1 MARGFGLDFGF
12 LCLGVRGL
20 MRGICA
26 FLACEQNVKKEFSV
40 NLICGFFDTI
50 HLVFVL
56 TL

>member
-1 MARGFGLDFGF
+1 
-12 LCLGVRGL
+12 
-20 MRGICA
+20 MRGIWA